1 MSDENKFLREEGQLK
16 SAAIENLEQIQERSR
31 EREMQVRTVHENEH
45 ANQITWLKNEI
56 AVLTK
61 NLETFAE
68 SRN

>member
-45 ANQITWLKNEI
+45 AN
-56 AVLTK
+56 
-61 NLETFAE
+61 
-68 SRN
+68 